1 MRPDD
6 FALPSHAATNARTGT
21 TRSLVQFGR
30 ALWRRT
36 AAFAVAVV
44 EVWREARALE
54 ADYYRRAGGRGPF
67 REW

>member
-6 FALPSHAATNARTGT
+6 FVLASPTTATAARTGAT
-21 TRSLVQFGR
+21 GSLVQLGR

-44 EVWREARALE
+44 EAWREARALE
-54 ADYYRRAGGRGPF
+54 ANYYRRGGRAPF
-67 REW
+67 RE